1 MITKFQSFLKAHKDP
16 IHDLSIAGKVIL
28 YQVMAVLMICGVL
41 YLTNFTVNINPRV
54 MSPLPTVE
62 RK

>member
-1 MITKFQSFLKAHKDP
+1 MKEKLTVFMKRPL

-41 YLTNFTVNINPRV
+41 YLTNWQFSVSPKV
-54 MSPLPTVE
+54 VSPLPTVE
-62 RK
+62 GK

>member
-1 MITKFQSFLKAHKDP
+1 MQLQTFLKTHKDT
-16 IHDLSIAGKVIL
+16 IHDLLIVAKVFL

-41 YLTNFTVNINPRV
+41 YISNWTFSVSPRV

-62 RK
+62 GK

>member
-1 MITKFQSFLKAHKDP
+1 MKRPL

-41 YLTNFTVNINPRV
+41 YLTNWQFSVSPKV
-54 MSPLPTVE
+54 VSPLPTVE
-62 RK
+62 GK